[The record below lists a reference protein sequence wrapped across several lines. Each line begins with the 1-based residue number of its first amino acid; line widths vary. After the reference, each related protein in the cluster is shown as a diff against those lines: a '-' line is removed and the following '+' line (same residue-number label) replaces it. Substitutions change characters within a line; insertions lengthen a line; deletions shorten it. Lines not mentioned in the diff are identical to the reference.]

1 MIWISLALWA
11 ASGAVA
17 SWAYVRWSFARGVV
31 HGETV
36 ANAAIVGL
44 FGPLTAGPT
53 LALASMEQK
62 RQRDR
67 KVAEDLK
74 RYEEKESAE
83 AVSATPSAA
92 GHVVVGEE
100 FGVRRTLV
108 ELVVLSRLAETRAEA
123 RRAITCGVV
132 SANGHRFA
140 SSESNVPITDLIGGT
155 MLVVSVADQHCILT
169 FVKMASRFEPRS
181 LTDVRL

>member
-17 SWAYVRWSFARGVV
+17 SWAYVRWSFARGTVG
-31 HGETV
+31 GETV
-36 ANAAIVGL
+36 PLAVVAAF
-44 FGPLTAGPT
+44 FGPLSAVPV

-74 RYEEKESAE
+74 RYEEKESA
-83 AVSATPSAA
+83 ATSTTQSAA

-100 FGVRRTLV
+100 FGVRRTIMDLV
-108 ELVVLSRLAETRAEA
+108 MLSKLARSRAEA
-123 RRAITCGVV
+123 RRAVTHGVV
-132 SANGHRFA
+132 TVNGHRIVSA
-140 SSESNVPITDLIGGT
+140 ESHVPITDLIGGT
-155 MLVVSVADQHCILT
+155 MLIVNVVDQYCILT
-169 FVKMASRFEPRS
+169 FDKAIGRFEPRS
-181 LTDVRL
+181 LTDMHL